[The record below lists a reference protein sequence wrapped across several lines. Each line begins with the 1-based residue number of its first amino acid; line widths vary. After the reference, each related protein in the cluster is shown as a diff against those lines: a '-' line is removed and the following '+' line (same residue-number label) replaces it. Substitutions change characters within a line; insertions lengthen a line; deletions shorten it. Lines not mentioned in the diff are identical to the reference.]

1 MKYKRLIVKRSSL
14 PGSGMGLFAGRE
26 IPKAGVVVEYAGRR
40 RKWRL
45 IKDIEGCGDYVLG
58 LNRTIVI
65 DAQPRSS
72 GHGRYAN
79 DAAGLQRVPGFRNN
93 SEYVIRG
100 GKVFIEATRR
110 IKKGEEILVGYGR
123 AYWKQAEKNILSKSK
138 WKAARALSN

>member
-14 PGSGMGLFAGRE
+14 PGSGLGLFAGKE

-45 IKDIEGCGDYVLG
+45 IKDIDGCGSYILG

-65 DAQPRSS
+65 DAQPRNS
-72 GHGRYAN
+72 GLGRYAN
-79 DAAGLQRVPGFRNN
+79 DAAGLRRVRGFRNN

-100 GKVFIEATRR
+100 GKVFIESTRR

-123 AYWKQAEKNILSKSK
+123 AYWKQAEKNITSKRK
-138 WKAARALSN
+138 WKTASSPSN